1 MASPRKVVVGVDTH
15 ADTHTAAVCDEL
27 GRLVEFAT
35 FTAELAGYRQLF
47 AWARRYGQVEA
58 FGVEGTGGYG
68 AGLARFLTAHDQQV
82 IEVNR
87 INRQH
92 RRRHGKSDPL
102 DAEAAAR
109 AVLSGEATAIPRQRL
124 AQVEAVRVLRI
135 ARRSAVHAKTKA
147 ANQIRDLVVTAPD
160 DVRAELAG
168 LRTEQRVRL
177 AARWR
182 PGPVIDARAATRVAI
197 HRLAKRW
204 LALQDE
210 ARELETLIRQQ
221 LETLVPSLLAETG
234 VSTHVAASLVVAVGE
249 NPERLRSEASFAA
262 LCGTSPIAASS
273 GKKQPPSTQPRRGP
287 PSQLRAPHRGVDPLH
302 PLPGNTPLHR
312 TSHQFGSHPTRH
324 LAMPQTSARPAIPP
338 NTHQRP
344 HPRLDIGASR
354 IPRQPVL
361 GPWCVHRH
369 DP

>member
-1 MASPRKVVVGVDTH
+1 MAPSRKVVVGVDTH
-15 ADTHTAAVCDEL
+15 ADTHTAAICDEL

-35 FTAELAGYRQLF
+35 FPADLAGYRRLF
-47 AWARRYGQVEA
+47 SWARRHGQIEG

-68 AGLARFLTAHDQQV
+68 AGLARFLAAHDQQV

-147 ANQIRDLVVTAPD
+147 ANQIRDLIVTAPD
-160 DVRAELAG
+160 DVRAELAR
-168 LRTEQRVRL
+168 LSTEQRVRL

-182 PGPVIDARAATRVAI
+182 PGPVVDARTATRVAI

-204 LALQDE
+204 LALHDE
-210 ARELETLIRQQ
+210 ARELEAQIRQQ

-262 LCGTSPIAASS
+262 LCGTSPIPASS
-273 GKKQPPSTQPRRGP
+273 GKNNRHRLNRGGDRQANSALHIVVLIRSRRCEET
-287 PSQLRAPHRGVDPLH
+287 RNYIER
-302 PLPGNTPLHR
+302 R
-312 TSHQFGSHPTRH
+312 TSTGRTQRDTWRCLKRA
-324 LAMPQTSARPAIPP
+324 LARRF
-338 NTHQRP
+338 H
-344 HPRLDIGASR
+344 RLLVADLTAAA
-354 IPRQPVL
+354 L
-361 GPWCVHRH
+361 T
-369 DP
+369 